1 MNSSPKQSSPFPGTL
16 IVPAAH
22 AMQNAATN
30 PDPVPPTNSDSK
42 SRPDCRPHESACR
55 NPAIPER
62 IVPGW

>member
-1 MNSSPKQSSPFPGTL
+1 MSSSPKQSSPFHGTT

-30 PDPVPPTNSDSK
+30 PVPVPPTNSGLK
-42 SRPDCRPHESACR
+42 SRPDFRPHESACR

-62 IVPGW
+62 IVPEW